1 MLIRI
6 KNKDQLIV
14 DDFIFKC
21 SIGKNG
27 AKRKKIE
34 GDKSTP
40 KGIFS
45 LGNLY
50 FREDRVK
57 KPNKKPR
64 S

>member
-27 AKRKKIE
+27 IKRKKIE

-40 KGIFS
+40 KGTFT
-45 LGNLY
+45 LGKIYYRYLIY
-50 FREDRVK
+50 H
-57 KPNKKPR
+57 
-64 S
+64 